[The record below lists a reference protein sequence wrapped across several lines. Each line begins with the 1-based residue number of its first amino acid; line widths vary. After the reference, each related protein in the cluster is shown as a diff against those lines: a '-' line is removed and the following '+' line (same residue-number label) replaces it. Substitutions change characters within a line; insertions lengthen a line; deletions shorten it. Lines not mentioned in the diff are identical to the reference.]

1 MLLILRTT
9 LRGHRLT
16 LAFMGLALLGLGILI
31 PSTFT
36 SFGANGEN
44 IIEQMPRGVQ
54 AFLKTQGD
62 LTPLMG
68 AEGYM
73 AVGYRH
79 PIYIVV
85 IAAFTIT
92 AASSLAREIEKGTV
106 FLILARPLQRY
117 NLVLAKGAG
126 LLVGL
131 VALLGTALA
140 GTAIGVTITDLDQPV
155 RLSRF
160 LLISS
165 NALLLF
171 LAIGGYGFLLS
182 ALSRE
187 GSRAIGLATG
197 LTLAF
202 FFIDFIA
209 ALWEP
214 LEFLGPVTIF
224 HYYNPIAIVQ
234 QGAVPWNHILVLLGV
249 AATGY
254 AGAIAVFQ
262 RRDIP

>member
-9 LRGHRLT
+9 LRGHRLA
-16 LAFMGLALLGLGILI
+16 LILMGLALMGLGILI

-36 SFGANGEN
+36 SFGSNGEN

-54 AFLKTQGD
+54 ALLKTQGD
-62 LTPLMG
+62 LTPLLG

-79 PIYIVV
+79 PIYLIV
-85 IAAFTIT
+85 IAAFTIA
-92 AASSLAREIEKGTV
+92 AASTLAREIEKGTV
-106 FLILARPLQRY
+106 FLLLARPFPRY
-117 NLVLAKGAG
+117 HLVLAKGAA

-131 VALLGTALA
+131 IALVGAALA
-140 GTAIGVTITDLDQPV
+140 GTALGITITDLDQPV

-160 LLISS
+160 LLVSS

-171 LAIGGYGFLLS
+171 LAIGGYGFLFS

-187 GSRAIGLATG
+187 GSKATVLATG
-197 LTLAF
+197 LTVAF
-202 FFIDFIA
+202 FFADFVA
-209 ALWEP
+209 ELWEP
-214 LEFLGPVTIF
+214 LGFLGPWTVF
-224 HYYNPIAIVQ
+224 HYYNPVSIVQ
-234 QGAVPWNHILVLLGV
+234 QGTVPWNHVVVLIGV
-249 AATGY
+249 AAAGY
-254 AGAIAVFQ
+254 GAAIAVFQ

>member
-9 LRGHRLT
+9 LRGHRLA
-16 LAFMGLALLGLGILI
+16 LAFMGLALLGLGVLI

-44 IIEQMPRGVQ
+44 LIEQMPRGVQ

-62 LTPLMG
+62 LTPLLG

-79 PIYIVV
+79 PIYLIV
-85 IAAFTIT
+85 ITAFTIS
-92 AASSLAREIEKGTV
+92 AASTLAREIEKGTV
-106 FLILARPLQRY
+106 FLVLARPLQRY

-126 LLVGL
+126 LLIGL
-131 VALLGTALA
+131 IALLGAALA
-140 GTAIGVTITDLDQPV
+140 GTALGVTITDIDQTV

-171 LAIGGYGFLLS
+171 LAIGGYGFLFS

-187 GSRAIGLATG
+187 GSRAIVLATG
-197 LTLAF
+197 LTVVF
-202 FFIDFIA
+202 FFMDFIA

-214 LEFLGPVTIF
+214 LAFLGPVTIF
-224 HYYNPIAIVQ
+224 HYYDPIAIVQ
-234 QGAVPWNHILVLLGV
+234 QGAVPWNHALVLLGV
-249 AATGY
+249 AA
-254 AGAIAVFQ
+254 AGFAAAITVFQ

>member
-9 LRGHRLT
+9 LRGHRLS
-16 LAFMGLALLGLGILI
+16 LAFMGLALLGLGVLI

-36 SFGANGEN
+36 PFGANGEN
-44 IIEQMPRGVQ
+44 LIEQMPRGVQ
-54 AFLKTQGD
+54 ALLKTQGD
-62 LTPLMG
+62 LTPLLG
-68 AEGYM
+68 AEGYV

-85 IAAFTIT
+85 IAAFTIA
-92 AASSLAREIEKGTV
+92 AASTLAREIEKGTV
-106 FLILARPLQRY
+106 FLVLARPLQRY
-117 NLVLAKGAG
+117 NLVLAKGAE

-131 VALLGTALA
+131 VALLGAALA
-140 GTAIGVTITDLDQPV
+140 GTALGVTITDLDQPI

-160 LLISS
+160 ILIYS

-171 LAIGGYGFLLS
+171 LAIGGYGFLFS

-187 GSRAIGLATG
+187 CSRAIVLATG
-197 LTLAF
+197 LTVAF
-202 FFIDFIA
+202 FFIDFFA
-209 ALWEP
+209 GLWEP
-214 LEFLGPVTIF
+214 LGFLGPLTIF

-234 QGAVPWNHILVLLGV
+234 QGVLPWNHVLVLLGV

-254 AGAIAVFQ
+254 VAAIAVFQ

>member
-1 MLLILRTT
+1 MFLILRKT
-9 LRGHRLT
+9 LRGHRLA
-16 LAFMGLALLGLGILI
+16 LVLMGLALMGLGILI

-36 SFGANGEN
+36 SFGSNGEN

-54 AFLKTQGD
+54 ALLKTQGS
-62 LTPLMG
+62 LTPLLG

-79 PIYIVV
+79 PIYLVI
-85 IAAFTIT
+85 IAAFTIA
-92 AASSLAREIEKGTV
+92 AASALAREIERGTV
-106 FLILARPLQRY
+106 FLLLARPFPRY
-117 NLVLAKGAG
+117 HLVLAKGAG

-131 VALLGTALA
+131 IALLWAALA
-140 GTAIGVTITDLDQPV
+140 GTTLGVAITDLDQPV

-160 LLISS
+160 LLVSS

-187 GSRAIGLATG
+187 GSRAIVLATG

-202 FFIDFIA
+202 FFMDFVA
-209 ALWEP
+209 ELWEP
-214 LEFLGPVTIF
+214 LEFLGPWTVF

-234 QGAVPWNHILVLLGV
+234 QGTVPWNHALALLGV
-249 AATGY
+249 AV
-254 AGAIAVFQ
+254 AGFAAAIAVFQ